1 MITQESAIMLA
12 PFPKIYKIREEA
24 HFATEQ
30 AGMVIFG
37 LELLQMTN
45 QADIGS
51 CNLQRKL
58 ETRHCVS

>member
-1 MITQESAIMLA
+1 MITQEFAAMLA
-12 PFPKIYKIREEA
+12 PFPKIYQTREEA

-37 LELLQMTN
+37 LELQQMTN

-51 CNLQRKL
+51 
-58 ETRHCVS
+58 